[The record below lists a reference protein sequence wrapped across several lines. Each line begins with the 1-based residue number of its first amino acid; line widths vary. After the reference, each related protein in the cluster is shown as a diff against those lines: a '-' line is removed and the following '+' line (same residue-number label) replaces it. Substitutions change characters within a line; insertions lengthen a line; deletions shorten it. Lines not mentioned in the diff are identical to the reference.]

1 MGQAENNLGTYL
13 KLILLKCGL
22 DHFVDL
28 QWTIYFLYKIKVLN
42 MSCIFIFL
50 FALFSHSSCTNIHLD
65 LCLNVSN
72 IDLRNGGKFSTC
84 GLQ

>member
-42 MSCIFIFL
+42 MSCVFIYFVGL
-50 FALFSHSSCTNIHLD
+50 CSKDTGGILVTQQLDKYSSRFVFKC
-65 LCLNVSN
+65 VKYRSE
-72 IDLRNGGKFSTC
+72 K
-84 GLQ
+84 

>member
-13 KLILLKCGL
+13 KLVLLKCGL

-42 MSCIFIFL
+42 MSFIFIHF
-50 FALFSHSSCTNIHLD
+50 FALCSKDT
-65 LCLNVSN
+65 
-72 IDLRNGGKFSTC
+72 GGY
-84 GLQ
+84 

>member
-28 QWTIYFLYKIKVLN
+28 QLTIYFLYKIKVQN
-42 MSCIFIFL
+42 MSCIFIL
-50 FALFSHSSCTNIHLD
+50 FYFCF
-65 LCLNVSN
+65 V
-72 IDLRNGGKFSTC
+72 F
-84 GLQ
+84 